1 MKIIDKNNEYFQ
13 LSYPC
18 YDQTFVEGLKTM
30 RNCKFDV
37 LIDNYLLNRLDEDKK
52 KKFEEHYFSCP
63 NCFEK
68 MVERD
73 ELISVIKYKGDM
85 IFKDQHVAEE
95 MKGVTQTE
103 KIVSLLTPKQ
113 WATAAVS
120 AFLLLII
127 FGLIFYIIPNRGPTP
142 VTFSI
147 PDDSI
152 ERGTQIK
159 IRLIPPV
166 DIKSVPSRIEWPELG
181 EDVEYKIY
189 IYDNG
194 DQLWSATTKENFIV
208 LPEEVKSRM
217 PLGEKY
223 SCEVKAFSPQ
233 GSLKASGKIQFTI
246 RETE

>member
-1 MKIIDKNNEYFQ
+1 MK
-13 LSYPC
+13 
-18 YDQTFVEGLKTM
+18 
-30 RNCKFDV
+30 NCKFEV
-37 LIDNYLLNRLDEDKK
+37 LIDNYLLDRLDEDKK

-63 NCFEK
+63 YCFEK

-95 MKGVTQTE
+95 AKGVTWIE

-127 FGLIFYIIPNRGPTP
+127 FGLIFYVIPNPEPTP
-142 VTFSI
+142 PPFPV
-147 PDDSI
+147 PDGGVQ
-152 ERGTQIK
+152 RGTQIK
-159 IRLIPPV
+159 IKVIPS
-166 DIKSVPSRIEWPELG
+166 KIEWSELG

-189 IYDNG
+189 IYDKS
-194 DQLWSATTKENFIV
+194 DKLWSATTKENFIV
-208 LPEEVKSRM
+208 LPEEVKKRM
-217 PLGEKY
+217 TLGEIY

-233 GSLKASGKIQFTI
+233 GFLKASGKIQFKI
-246 RETE
+246 RKTE